1 MMMKV
6 LSVSGWVF
14 ALTVGFLFIS
24 SERASQSQSAATDS
38 LKATRAAERID
49 KKFSATELP
58 TFSYS
63 NFPPDSAIDFCGEA
77 LPLKDPEVFERF
89 EREFVYNIN
98 DRAQMIMYL
107 KRAGR
112 FFPYIESRLKADT
125 LPDDLKYLAVAESRL
140 LDLRSP
146 AGAAGFWQLMPAI
159 AQSYGL
165 VVNASIDERYN
176 LEKATDGAIK
186 YLKSAYKKF
195 GNWTMTA
202 ASYNMGVYGAA
213 DEQEFQSMKNYYDL
227 WLNRETARYLFR
239 IVAIKEIMSKPKK
252 YGFADVVP
260 LAPIDTKT
268 IDVKKDI
275 ENLALWAR
283 QQGTTFK
290 AVKLLN
296 PWIRGRS
303 LPAPVSASRPYKV
316 LVPKFTESD
325 SVAVGTYQYKI
336 DKAKLNA
343 EKQGIYIV
351 REGDTLESIAN
362 QCGLEI
368 SELRQLNKIKD
379 GETIQVGQQLR
390 ISP

>member
-1 MMMKV
+1 MKV
-6 LSVSGWVF
+6 LSISGWVF
-14 ALTVGFLFIS
+14 ALMVGFLFIS
-24 SERASQSQSAATDS
+24 SERTSQAQNAAADS
-38 LKATRAAERID
+38 LKATRAAERVD

-63 NFPPDSAIDFCGEA
+63 NFPPDSAVDFCGEA
-77 LPLKDPEVFERF
+77 LPLKDPDVFERF

-146 AGAAGFWQLMPAI
+146 AGAAGFWQLMPAV

-165 VVNASIDERYN
+165 VVNASVDERYN

-195 GNWTMTA
+195 GNWTMAA

-252 YGFADVVP
+252 YGFEDVVP

-351 REGDTLESIAN
+351 RDGDTLESIAN

>member
-146 AGAAGFWQLMPAI
+146 AGAAGFWQLMPAV

>member
-1 MMMKV
+1 MKV

-146 AGAAGFWQLMPAI
+146 AGAAGFWQLMPAV

>member
-24 SERASQSQSAATDS
+24 SERASQSQSAAADS

-77 LPLKDPEVFERF
+77 LPLRDPEVFERF

-195 GNWTMTA
+195 GNWTMAA